1 MRWLILPYIESL
13 AICMKLTKAQRVWLQ
28 RKRLLQCQMDV
39 SIWGQSP
46 SGCTSLPLCYCD
58 GHHDQEQLKEK
69 RVMLIFYSLK
79 STAKG
84 RQGRKQ
90 EAGTEE
96 GQVGLLFTGLLSMA
110 GSVGFLV

>member
-1 MRWLILPYIESL
+1 
-13 AICMKLTKAQRVWLQ
+13 
-28 RKRLLQCQMDV
+28 
-39 SIWGQSP
+39 
-46 SGCTSLPLCYCD
+46 
-58 GHHDQEQLKEK
+58 
-69 RVMLIFYSLK
+69 MLIFYSLK

>member
-1 MRWLILPYIESL
+1 
-13 AICMKLTKAQRVWLQ
+13 
-28 RKRLLQCQMDV
+28 
-39 SIWGQSP
+39 
-46 SGCTSLPLCYCD
+46 
-58 GHHDQEQLKEK
+58 
-69 RVMLIFYSLK
+69 MLIFYSLK

-90 EAGTEE
+90 EAGTEK